1 MMKHLIFIFSF
12 LFAVAL
18 NLLCLSKGIYIL
30 AHNLY
35 YFPIIVGVFFYHKKG
50 LLLSGLVLA
59 VYFATALTYKGGS
72 IYFTIVF
79 IRAALMIG
87 LALLIYFLYDF
98 YIKNME
104 ENRIRQKR
112 FQIILSAIRDGIIVT
127 DGKGNIE
134 FINDKARTIC
144 DLTDKKTRKRPL
156 GDLMKVYSKD
166 GTLIPLCMLNNQT
179 ETCLEPRTE
188 SGYVI
193 HENKSRRD
201 VELYIAP
208 IMNRQGVQKGNT
220 IVIHDS
226 TVQKEAEE
234 KIQYLTYHDKL
245 TGISN
250 RRHFEEQLIK
260 LDVPDNYPISI
271 IVADV
276 NGLKLTNDAFGHIV
290 GDKLLIAAANS
301 LQKVCRPEDLVARWG
316 GDEFILLL
324 PNTDEQYSSEIIQKV
339 LDNNKHEMI
348 DNIFLSVT
356 MGYAVKYHK
365 EEDLERVINQA
376 DDMMYKEKL
385 SVSRSV
391 KNKTVNIILQTLY
404 VKNEEERA
412 HAMGISRLVNRLEG
426 TLNLTKAEITDL
438 RVLGQIHDIGKITID
453 ESVLNK
459 KESLTEEEYE
469 MIKRHSEKGYQ
480 IIKASPELMYL
491 ADEVLCHHER
501 YDGTGYPRGL
511 KKNDIP
517 KLARILTVADAVIAM
532 LSDRPYRKAL
542 SLEQTISELKENSG
556 TQFDPEIVEAFMQFL
571 PTYKMDF

>member
-1 MMKHLIFIFSF
+1 MTKHLIFIFSF
-12 LFAVAL
+12 LFAAVL
-18 NLLCLSKGIYIL
+18 NLFCQSKGIYIL

-35 YFPIIVGVFFYHKKG
+35 YFPIILSVFFYNKRG

-59 VYFATALTYKGGS
+59 VYLAAALTFHGS
-72 IYFTIVF
+72 GMYFIIVF
-79 IRAALMIG
+79 VRLALMIG
-87 LALLIYFLYDF
+87 LALLIYFLNNF
-98 YIKNME
+98 YLKNME

-112 FQIILSAIRDGIIVT
+112 FQVILSAIRDGIIIT

-134 FINDKARTIC
+134 FVNDKARSIC
-144 DLTDKKTRKRPL
+144 KLTDRKTRKRPL
-156 GDLMKVYSKD
+156 GELIKVYSKD
-166 GTLIPLCMLNNQT
+166 ETLIPLCMLNKQA
-179 ETCLEPRTE
+179 ETCHKPYTE

-193 HENKSRRD
+193 QQDKSRRD

-208 IMNRQGVQKGNT
+208 IMVKPGVQKGNV
-220 IVIHDS
+220 IIIHDA
-226 TVQKEAEE
+226 TEQKEAEE

-245 TGISN
+245 TGINN
-250 RRHFEEQLIK
+250 RRFFEEQLIRI
-260 LDVPDNYPISI
+260 DTPDNYPISI
-271 IVADV
+271 IIADV
-276 NGLKLTNDAFGHIV
+276 NGLKLTNDAFGHIA

-301 LQKVCRPEDLVARWG
+301 LQKVCRPGDFVARWG
-316 GDEFILLL
+316 GDEFIMLL
-324 PNTDEQYSSEIIQKV
+324 PNTNEQYSAEIIRKV
-339 LDNNKHEMI
+339 TAGNKHEII
-348 DNIFLSVT
+348 DNICLSVS
-356 MGYAVKYHK
+356 MGYAIKYQK
-365 EEDLERVINQA
+365 EEELERVIKQA

-391 KNKTVNIILQTLY
+391 KNRTVNVILQTLY

-412 HAMGISRLVNRLEG
+412 HAMGISRLVNQLEG

-438 RVLGQIHDIGKITID
+438 RVLGQIHDIGKIAID

-511 KKNDIP
+511 KRNDIP
-517 KLARILTVADAVIAM
+517 KLARILTVADAVVAM

-542 SLEQTISELKENSG
+542 TMEQTISELKMNSG
-556 TQFDPEIVEAFMQFL
+556 TQFDPEVVEVFL
-571 PTYKMDF
+571 KLLPAYKIEN